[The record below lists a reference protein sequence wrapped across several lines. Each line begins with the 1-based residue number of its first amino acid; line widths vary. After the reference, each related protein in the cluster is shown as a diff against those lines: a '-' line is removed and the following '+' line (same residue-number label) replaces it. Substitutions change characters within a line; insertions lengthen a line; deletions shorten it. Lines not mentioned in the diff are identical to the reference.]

1 MTVPLDVERGGLVLP
16 GDLVEVQEFRE
27 LAFAVVREVDGLMR
41 KGGRSPRFLG
51 RAPLGQLPLLDS
63 HSVCF

>member
-1 MTVPLDVERGGLVLP
+1 MTIPLDVEGSGLVLP
-16 GDLVEVQEFRE
+16 GDLVEVQKLRE
-27 LAFAVVREVDGLMR
+27 LAFAVVREVDSLMG

-63 HSVCF
+63 RSVCF